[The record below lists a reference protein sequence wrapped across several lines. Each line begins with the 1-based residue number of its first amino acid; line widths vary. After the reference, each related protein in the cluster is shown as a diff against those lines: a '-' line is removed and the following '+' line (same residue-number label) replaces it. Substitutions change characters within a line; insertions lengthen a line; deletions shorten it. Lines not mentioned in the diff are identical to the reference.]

1 MIARIWSAQTTPDSW
16 PAYEHH
22 FTKNVTPE
30 LRAIEGYAGAKL
42 LKREVGASF
51 EITVISFWQSWLA
64 IDAFA
69 GPHREVAVVAPSAA
83 ALLTDYDRAVT
94 HFEVAASDTTEADR

>member
-1 MIARIWSAQTTPDSW
+1 MIARIWSARTTPDNW

-22 FTKNVTPE
+22 FTQNVTPE
-30 LRAIEGYAGAKL
+30 LHAIEGYAGAKL
-42 LKREVGASF
+42 LKREVGASL
-51 EITVISFWQSWLA
+51 EITVISFWQSWQA

-83 ALLTDYDRAVT
+83 ALLTDYDRIAK
-94 HFEVAASDTTEADR
+94 HYEVAVSDAATSDR